1 MCAISSGLFKIL
13 KKENPKFLNSLKRKV
28 ARKAYYEL
36 ELKGHLCSLFILS
49 TKIFP
54 GKRTWKGYEVLKQCL
69 SLIFK
74 QLWQCLKTFERWIQN
89 KIFTTQHSQTKCKET
104 LEIRRLLCAVF
115 LSLELV
121 NLNEPVNHDCNS
133 KHGFVCIS
141 PMIYVTVSKLIK
153 LSLQNY

>member
-13 KKENPKFLNSLKRKV
+13 KKENPKSLSSLKRKV

-89 KIFTTQHSQTKCKET
+89 KIFTTQPHRPNVKKPWKSEDFFVQ
-104 LEIRRLLCAVF
+104 F
-115 LSLELV
+115 FFSLELV
-121 NLNEPVNHDCNS
+121 NLNEPVNHDCSS